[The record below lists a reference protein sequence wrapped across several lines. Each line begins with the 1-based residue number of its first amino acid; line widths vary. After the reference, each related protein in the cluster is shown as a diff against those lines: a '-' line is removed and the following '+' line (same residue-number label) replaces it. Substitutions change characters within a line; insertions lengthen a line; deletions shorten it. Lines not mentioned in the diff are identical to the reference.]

1 MNPTTDRLPTPS
13 SPLPSATASV
23 PSARKHPFHPDPAS
37 GRAAFFLCSTCLLVA
52 SAPREAQPYAR
63 CEDLRQQLVH
73 HTHRQQPVS
82 RLAARY
88 EEECGRSWPER
99 AGLRPRWT
107 GSGRSSSTT
116 LCAVWEKQLSTLGH
130 LGIRAPALER
140 HHQTWCREGG
150 PQPAAKP
157 PPRVPEGPL
166 VFASEHAEAQARSRL
181 ARIIEAET
189 GIGRARRSAAMDLE
203 CVAIGWVARNRLAL
217 GFGATMRDVT
227 AGGRTPGDPTKCIWN
242 RWKRN
247 VDLVEPSARAQECA
261 DKVIDGG
268 AGDPTRG
275 EGEVIGAL
283 NFLHPKGLKKDGR
296 GLPSYPKWATPE
308 REVRVPGLSRS
319 RIRFYRP
326 PLRRRRAP

>member
-130 LGIRAPALER
+130 LGIRAKGHETRREHDERAGLRLPRHPLPADALFDNFNFR
-140 HHQTWCREGG
+140 WIRFTHVLLYRSCPLSTTG
-150 PQPAAKP
+150 PDSFRLPGPRLRADIRDNPA
-157 PPRVPEGPL
+157 
-166 VFASEHAEAQARSRL
+166 
-181 ARIIEAET
+181 
-189 GIGRARRSAAMDLE
+189 
-203 CVAIGWVARNRLAL
+203 
-217 GFGATMRDVT
+217 
-227 AGGRTPGDPTKCIWN
+227 RTPASN
-242 RWKRN
+242 
-247 VDLVEPSARAQECA
+247 L
-261 DKVIDGG
+261 
-268 AGDPTRG
+268 
-275 EGEVIGAL
+275 
-283 NFLHPKGLKKDGR
+283 
-296 GLPSYPKWATPE
+296 
-308 REVRVPGLSRS
+308 
-319 RIRFYRP
+319 RI
-326 PLRRRRAP
+326 